1 MVGTDQSRP
10 KDSPL
15 ETARGETLRVR
26 LIFVPR
32 ELLGEFLK
40 ELLSDRR
47 IGRSVGQSSTSLAL
61 ISWELDVPKAPQT
74 PKGLSEPVG

>member
-32 ELLGEFLK
+32 ELLG
-40 ELLSDRR
+40 DRR
-47 IGRSVGQSSTSLAL
+47 IGRSVVQSSTSLAL

-74 PKGLSEPVG
+74 PKGLSEPAG

>member
-32 ELLGEFLK
+32 EFLK
-40 ELLSDRR
+40 ELLGDRR

-74 PKGLSEPVG
+74 PKGLSEPAG

>member
-26 LIFVPR
+26 LIFV
-32 ELLGEFLK
+32 LK
-40 ELLSDRR
+40 ELLGDRR
-47 IGRSVGQSSTSLAL
+47 IGRSVVQSSTSLAL

-74 PKGLSEPVG
+74 PKGLSEPAG

>member
-26 LIFVPR
+26 MIFVPR
-32 ELLGEFLK
+32 ELLK
-40 ELLSDRR
+40 ELLGDRR

-74 PKGLSEPVG
+74 PKGLSEPAG